1 MEFGY
6 TREDQL
12 ADAVFLEDVDEVRAL
27 LEQGVGT
34 DAVDEDHCTPLM
46 AAVVVGHVVLLQLLL
61 AAGADPNTR
70 DADGWTP
77 LHVAAQRRRL
87 DLAWLLVRAGAD
99 VNARD
104 DDGNTVLWRAL
115 LTCTGQL
122 DVVDFLRRAG
132 ARDDVQNRSGVS
144 ARDVAGLI
152 SVHLGVVTVA
162 GIS

>member
-1 MEFGY
+1 LEFGY
-6 TREDQL
+6 SREDQL

-27 LEQGVGT
+27 LDEGVGT
-34 DAVDEDHCTPLM
+34 DAVDEDHRTPLM
-46 AAVVVGHVVLLQLLL
+46 AAVAVGHVVLVQLLL
-61 AAGADPNTR
+61 AAGADPNAR

-104 DDGNTVLWRAL
+104 DDGNSVLWRAL
-115 LTCTGQL
+115 LTCTGQM
-122 DVVDFLRRAG
+122 DIIDFLRRAG
-132 ARDDVQNRSGVS
+132 ARDDVRNTAGFS

-152 SVHLGVVTVA
+152 SVHLDPVA
-162 GIS
+162 VSVFS